1 MAETAAS
8 DPARFVA
15 RDETTINL
23 GEALELD
30 TLRGELL
37 KIPLRICEARGD
49 QLPYGAI
56 RWPLESLGAISGTSR
71 RAKPRA

>member
-15 RDETTINL
+15 RDETAINL
-23 GEALELD
+23 GEALD
-30 TLRGELL
+30 TLRGELH
-37 KIPLRICEARGD
+37 KIHLRICEARGD

>member
-56 RWPLESLGAISGTSR
+56 R
-71 RAKPRA
+71 

>member
-1 MAETAAS
+1 MLGPSGSKIALEAVEMAETAAS

-37 KIPLRICEARGD
+37 KIPLRIYAKRAGTNCPMAR
-49 QLPYGAI
+49 
-56 RWPLESLGAISGTSR
+56 
-71 RAKPRA
+71 